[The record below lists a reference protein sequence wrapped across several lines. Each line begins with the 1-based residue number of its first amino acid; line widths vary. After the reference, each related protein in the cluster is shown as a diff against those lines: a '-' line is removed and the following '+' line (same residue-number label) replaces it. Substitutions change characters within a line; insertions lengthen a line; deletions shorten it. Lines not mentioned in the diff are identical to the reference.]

1 MAATLLRPWP
11 AATTNSITYAPIELF
26 PHLGHK
32 HGQSWVAEAIRTQ
45 QNRYS
50 SRKYEIK
57 LLSVDGAKVA
67 TTSASR
73 RILFSSRR

>member
-1 MAATLLRPWP
+1 MRAVACCDDEFD
-11 AATTNSITYAPIELF
+11 SITYAPIELF

-57 LLSVDGAKVA
+57 SRNHPAPP
-67 TTSASR
+67 SAQA
-73 RILFSSRR
+73 